1 MVIITR
7 TGLNI
12 LQGQDESEINPS
24 SLSTREKL
32 SHLWRGVKESFQFW
46 YSYHFGML
54 FLITTYIGFELA
66 FFQTIYPTAV
76 ANTKQLGTDS
86 DRLTGLIV
94 VFIGI
99 GEVSGSF
106 STGIASKSKMIRR
119 GPIAAFGLII
129 EGKCHVFARFGK
141 KSRKMAKY

>member
-1 MVIITR
+1 
-7 TGLNI
+7 
-12 LQGQDESEINPS
+12 
-24 SLSTREKL
+24 LSTSEKL
-32 SHLWRGVKESFQFW
+32 KHLSQGVKESFQFW
-46 YSYHFGML
+46 FSYHFGML
-54 FLITTYIGFELA
+54 FLITAYIGFELA

-99 GEVSGSF
+99 GEVLGSF
-106 STGIASKSKMIRR
+106 STGIASKSKAISR

-129 EGKCHVFARFGK
+129 EGPCHEKTAVRRQKRLSNSLTRAGK
-141 KSRKMAKY
+141 VTYK

>member
-1 MVIITR
+1 M
-7 TGLNI
+7 
-12 LQGQDESEINPS
+12 
-24 SLSTREKL
+24 STREKL
-32 SHLWRGVKESFQFW
+32 AHLWRGVKESFQFW

-54 FLITTYIGFELA
+54 FLITAYIGFELA

-129 EGKCHVFARFGK
+129 EGRCHEKTVMRPFSSFLRFVENLPELRHLINLG
-141 KSRKMAKY
+141 